1 VAGRDDRPP
10 SFRGRW
16 AMLAVVDRYVLVAAV
31 LLVAAPLTL
40 ILRSEWAA
48 AGTGRG
54 AALERLWVLLPI
66 AFLVVLVV
74 LVARVA

>member
-1 VAGRDDRPP
+1 
-10 SFRGRW
+10 
-16 AMLAVVDRYVLVAAV
+16 MLAVVGWYVLLAAV
-31 LLVAAPLTL
+31 LLIAAPVAL
-40 ILRSEWAA
+40 IARGEWAA
-48 AGTGRG
+48 AGSARA